1 MSTPRARL
9 RTGVCV
15 VALALAASA
24 PAAAQEPLTVYSSLP
39 HVGAVKA
46 ESDDVVRGASMA
58 LEDHGA
64 QAGGHPVQLI
74 SLNDGSA
81 ARGRWGA
88 RRTAANARAAA
99 SDPAAIAYIGEYNSG
114 ASAISAPITNEAG
127 LLQVSPSN
135 SSPGLTRSLPHVTEP
150 GEPEK
155 YVPLGRRTYG
165 RIAVTDAREADA
177 LAEYLV
183 VLGVKRA
190 VLVDDAELYGSG
202 LAHLLRRRLPRV
214 GVRVVRSFRLDAN
227 DVRGFARRWLRRVR
241 ADAMVFTGITDNGAV
256 PLWRG
261 VARAHPR
268 WKLVGASGVAEP
280 RFARSVRRRAAL
292 RTYLTAPTLDA
303 SAYPPAGQAFFERF
317 RARYGAEPDPYAING
332 YEAMSVILDSIDRA
346 AMPTS
351 RAAVV
356 DAFFATRDRQS
367 VIGQYSIDRFG
378 DTTLGTYGAYRLD
391 GGRIVWDRVLDI
403 SR

>member
-1 MSTPRARL
+1 
-9 RTGVCV
+9 
-15 VALALAASA
+15 
-24 PAAAQEPLTVYSSLP
+24 
-39 HVGAVKA
+39 
-46 ESDDVVRGASMA
+46 MA

-64 QAGGHPVQLI
+64 QAGGHPIQLTA
-74 SLNDGSA
+74 LNDGSA
-81 ARGRWGA
+81 ARRRWGA
-88 RRTAANARAAA
+88 RRTVFNARAAA
-99 SDPAAIAYIGEYNSG
+99 ADPAAIAYIGEFNSG

-135 SSPGLTRSLPHVTEP
+135 SYTGLTRSLRHVTEP

-155 YVPLGRRTYG
+155 YIPFDRRTYG

-177 LAEYLV
+177 LARYLV
-183 VLGVKRA
+183 VLGLRRV
-190 VLVDDAELYGSG
+190 VLVDDAELYGNG
-202 LAHLLRRRLPRV
+202 LAHLLRRRLPGL
-214 GVRVVRSFRLDAN
+214 GVRVVRSFRLDVN
-227 DVRGFARRWLRRVR
+227 DVRGFARRGLRRVR
-241 ADAMVFTGITDNGAV
+241 ADAMVFAGITDNGAV
-256 PLWRG
+256 PLFNG
-261 VARAHPR
+261 VARSHPR
-268 WKLVGASGVAEP
+268 WKLVGASGIAEP
-280 RFARSVRRRAAL
+280 RFARRVRRRAAR

-346 AMPTS
+346 SPPAS
-351 RAAVV
+351 RATVV